1 MTGTWLIRMTE
12 GHWCNFGI
20 AYLQVMNYNIDIHKN
35 NISKGKKDKI
45 LKGDKKMSS
54 EKLTL
59 VHEIVDNYNR
69 NARIVDV
76 AQKFGM
82 NKRKVQQVL
91 HLFNFQYGI
100 QRTSENAIKP
110 IHPFVKE
117 TDLEFL

>member
-1 MTGTWLIRMTE
+1 
-12 GHWCNFGI
+12 
-20 AYLQVMNYNIDIHKN
+20 
-35 NISKGKKDKI
+35 
-45 LKGDKKMSS
+45 MSS

-59 VHEIVDNYNR
+59 AHEIVDNYNR
-69 NARIVDV
+69 TARIADV